1 MKRLTWLVVAF
12 LFLATGMAQI
22 ELDPKI
28 ETVLLQLEQELT
40 EYQQRV
46 LAERLVVIRVPIDQ
60 LLRTYQT
67 NEKNAN
73 KLYKGNLVEFTGR
86 IVDIARQGKLYL
98 FLESPQA
105 PRPLMARCGFARRQQ
120 EQLAILRV
128 DDIVTVQ
135 GKSAGMP
142 EGFVAVN
149 NCQFVRR

>member
-1 MKRLTWLVVAF
+1 MKRLAWLVVAF

-60 LLRTYQT
+60 LLRIYQT

-105 PRPLMARCGFARRQQ
+105 PRPLDGQMWICSPPAGATSYFASGRHCYSAGQISWHARRF
-120 EQLAILRV
+120 RC
-128 DDIVTVQ
+128 
-135 GKSAGMP
+135 S
-142 EGFVAVN
+142 
-149 NCQFVRR
+149 